1 MKNHPLREV
10 IDMIEEQT
18 DSVGIA
24 RNSYLAKKAMKRNTE
39 ASLFK
44 DAEGESQK
52 AKEMNAHANPGWLKF
67 EQELNR
73 LEAIYEFQR
82 DKLEVLNKEYQA
94 QYLELK
100 DNAQAARKGVS

>member
-1 MKNHPLREV
+1 MIKHPLNDV
-10 IDMIEEQT
+10 IAMIQEQT
-18 DSVGIA
+18 ESVGIA

-39 ASLFK
+39 ATLLK
-44 DAEGESQK
+44 EAEGDSQK
-52 AKEMNAHANPGWLKF
+52 AKEMNAHADPAWLRY

-82 DKLEVLNKEYQA
+82 DKLEVLNKEYMA

-100 DNAQAARKGVS
+100 DNSQAIRKQA